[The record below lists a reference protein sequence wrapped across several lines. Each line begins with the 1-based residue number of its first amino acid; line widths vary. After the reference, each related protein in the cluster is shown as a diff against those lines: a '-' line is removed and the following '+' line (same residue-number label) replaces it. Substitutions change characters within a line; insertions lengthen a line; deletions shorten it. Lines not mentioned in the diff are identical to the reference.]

1 MKIKHNKKNSINS
14 ILYIFGPGRKG
25 KIQNELDFAQ
35 EFFYGYFHFKEIG
48 YKTDIIEFN
57 PSNRGFLNLIL
68 VYLDKVFRKIT
79 TLPFFMS
86 HLITFKNI
94 KKIIKYKNIEM
105 TLDRA
110 AISLVFPFYILGK
123 LRNKNS
129 LIIVMGLIKRDSNF
143 VIDNLLLKIL
153 FSTYSNFAYLG
164 KSEYEEACKRFPKYS
179 NKFHFVPFCIDTSF
193 WYDQNKNLQKKQNE
207 KTILFV
213 GNDGKRDFSHVL
225 KLARENLALNF
236 TIISSNSTFN
246 SVEDLPNITYL
257 NGSLFNS
264 KISDHDLKEIYKNS
278 SLTIVPLKN
287 SLQPSGQS
295 VTLQSLACGTPVLI
309 TKTDGFW
316 DFDSFNES
324 NITFLNDNSVE
335 SWSTELTNLLDDI
348 DKYDKLVK
356 NGQLLILEK
365 YYLES
370 FNKKINS
377 FFDN

>member
-1 MKIKHNKKNSINS
+1 MKLKSKNIGNLNS

-25 KIQNELDFAQ
+25 KIQNDDDFAQ
-35 EFFYGYFHFKEIG
+35 EFFYGYFHFKNIG

-57 PSNRGFLNLIL
+57 PSNKGILNLTL
-68 VYLDKVFRKIT
+68 VFLDKVFRKISS
-79 TLPFFMS
+79 LPFFMS

-94 KKIIKYKNIEM
+94 KKIIKYKNIVM

-123 LRNKNS
+123 LLNKNS
-129 LIIVMGLIKRDSNF
+129 LIIVMGLIKREDSSL
-143 VIDNLLLKIL
+143 IDSLLLKIL

-164 KSEYEEACKRFPKYS
+164 KSEYEEACKRFPKYHY
-179 NKFHFVPFCIDTSF
+179 KFHFVPFCIDTSF
-193 WYDQNKNLQKKQNE
+193 WFDQNKNLQKKQNK

-225 KLARENLALNF
+225 KLAKENLELNF
-236 TIISSNSTFN
+236 IIISSNSIFN
-246 SVEDLPNITYL
+246 SIKDSPNITYL

-264 KISDHDLKEIYKNS
+264 KISDNDLKEIYTNS
-278 SLTIVPLKN
+278 SLTIVPLTN

-335 SWSTELTNLLDDI
+335 SWSSELTNLLNNTE
-348 DKYDKLVK
+348 KYNELVK
-356 NGQLLILEK
+356 NGQLLIFEK
-365 YYLES
+365 YYLDL

-377 FFDN
+377 FFEH

>member
-1 MKIKHNKKNSINS
+1 MKIKRNKKDSITS

-25 KIQNELDFAQ
+25 KIQNEHDFPQ
-35 EFFYGYFHFKEIG
+35 EFFYGYFHFKKIG
-48 YKTDIIEFN
+48 YETDIIELN
-57 PSNRGFLNLIL
+57 PSNKGILNLIL
-68 VYLDKVFRKIT
+68 VYLDKVLRKIT

-94 KKIIKYKNIEM
+94 KKIIKYKNIVM

-123 LRNKNS
+123 LLNKNS
-129 LIIVMGLIKRDSNF
+129 LIIVMGLIKRNNNF

-193 WYDQNKNLQKKQNE
+193 WFSRNKNLQKKQNE

-236 TIISSNSTFN
+236 TIISTNSIFN
-246 SVEDLPNITYL
+246 SVEDLPNVTYL

-278 SLTIVPLKN
+278 SLTIVPLTN

-316 DFDSFNES
+316 DFDSFNDS
-324 NITFLNDNSVE
+324 NISFLNDNSVE
-335 SWSTELTNLLDDI
+335 SWSNELTNLLGDV

-356 NGQLLILEK
+356 NGQLLILDK
-365 YYLES
+365 YYLEL

-377 FFDN
+377 FF